1 MHFTRRKEITVRVNS
16 EAVGTGFVTQEFS
29 AVVESHRQQIF
40 RFLLASS
47 RDPDL
52 AQTLTQECFLKA
64 YRNWSNFRGDS
75 STKTW
80 LMRIAINLQ
89 KDHWRSRSIQ
99 FWQVTR
105 AHSVDLDA
113 ACEFLASGEISPEQ
127 RVLAREQVGKV
138 WEAVEGMKEQQ
149 RSVFLLRYVEDL
161 KVSEIAL
168 ATGLNESTVKT
179 HLYRALKIVRT
190 ELEAKGLTS

>member
-1 MHFTRRKEITVRVNS
+1 LHARHKFCV
-16 EAVGTGFVTQEFS
+16 
-29 AVVESHRQQIF
+29 
-40 RFLLASS
+40 
-47 RDPDL
+47 
-52 AQTLTQECFLKA
+52 
-64 YRNWSNFRGDS
+64 
-75 STKTW
+75 
-80 LMRIAINLQ
+80 
-89 KDHWRSRSIQ
+89 
-99 FWQVTR
+99 
-105 AHSVDLDA
+105 DA
-113 ACEFLASGEISPEQ
+113 ACEFLASREISPEQ